1 MAHKNP
7 TTSKRRAPFLIAGIL
22 IIAVAIG
29 AAVLLSHPSENTDSL
44 PVEVSVEEAAKL
56 RDEGAFILDVREDYE
71 WAEGHIP
78 GSTLIP
84 LNELPDRLAEVPQD
98 QLVVVVC
105 RSGNR
110 SQAGRNILLDA
121 GYSKVTS
128 MAGGVSAWSIR
139 GYPII
144 SGP

>member
-1 MAHKNP
+1 M
-7 TTSKRRAPFLIAGIL
+7 
-22 IIAVAIG
+22 
-29 AAVLLSHPSENTDSL
+29 
-44 PVEVSVEEAAKL
+44 EEAAKL

-128 MAGGVSAWSIR
+128 MAGGVSARSIR